1 MPAPPRRPCPAGG
14 APRWPWPVPTLGPP
28 EPIDDLFVPTPGRWH
43 ATWDR
48 DPKPV
53 WERHRGWALVRAA
66 QAGDTSAVERWWATH
81 RQTRGD
87 LLWASTHAVAGRV
100 PALIVLGHRES
111 LWAHAD
117 HLHRH
122 PSRHSSANNH
132 RVAELAALALARAAL
147 PDAPGS
153 FAQLPEVFAHQL
165 HDDGWPKEQSIPY
178 LAHILEWGLIAH
190 RTGRVDVAE
199 GLARGLRSL
208 LAVLADDGQAMVLGD
223 NGGDEVLPGNGQPYP
238 LSVAGGVAVALGV
251 RPPAAWR
258 PDLRSRMLGLGS
270 SPAGAAVRR
279 GASFGSGGLTILR
292 TARWAVALDHGPIG
306 MKPLAAHGH
315 ADHLAMWAH
324 LDGSPLFGGRGTST
338 YHVPL
343 TRQRERSTAGSSA
356 LILDGRSTATPHE
369 HPFLWVDQPR
379 ARLEHLRLADEGG
392 EVVGTITCGD
402 VVHRR
407 HVHLHRGRLVVR
419 DHLEGQGL
427 HQVLLQWHLAPGV
440 SAERTGWVGPA
451 ELNHHVTETPH
462 ASAYGRTEPAGT
474 LRSVGAVRLPTV
486 LQTVFHPS

>member
-1 MPAPPRRPCPAGG
+1 M
-14 APRWPWPVPTLGPP
+14 
-28 EPIDDLFVPTPGRWH
+28 
-43 ATWDR
+43 
-48 DPKPV
+48 
-53 WERHRGWALVRAA
+53 
-66 QAGDTSAVERWWATH
+66 
-81 RQTRGD
+81 
-87 LLWASTHAVAGRV
+87 LWASAHAVASRV
-100 PALIVLGHRES
+100 PALVVLGHRES

-147 PDAPGS
+147 PDAPWS
-153 FAQLPEVFAHQL
+153 FTRLPEVLAHQL

-190 RTGRVDVAE
+190 RTGRVDLAE
-199 GLARGLRSL
+199 DLARGLRPL
-208 LAVLADDGQAMVLGD
+208 LAVLADDGQPMVMGD
-223 NGGDEVLPGNGQPYP
+223 NGGDEVLPSHGQPHA
-238 LSVAGGVAVALGV
+238 LSVAGAVAVALGA

-258 PDLRSRMLGLGS
+258 PDLRSAMLGLGCQPS
-270 SPAGAAVRR
+270 VGPAVRR
-279 GASFGSGGLTILR
+279 GSSFDSGGLSILR
-292 TARWAVALDHGPIG
+292 NARWAVALDHGPVG

-379 ARLEHLRLADEGG
+379 ATLEHLRLAEDGG
-392 EVVGTITCGD
+392 EIVGRLTCD
-402 VVHRR
+402 HAVHRR

-419 DHLEGQGL
+419 DHLEGRGL
-427 HQVLLQWHLAPGV
+427 RQVLLQWHLAPGV

-451 ELNHHVTETPH
+451 ELNHQVTETPH

-474 LRSVGAVRLPTV
+474 LHSVGAVRLPTV